1 MTNWIV
7 EFHEEFLPEFEAFA
21 QPVQDELAAMVEL
34 LAVFGP
40 HLKRPGADTLNGS
53 DYANMKE
60 LRFEANKGVW
70 RVAYAFDPER
80 KAILL
85 VAGDKAGVAQRRFY
99 RALISKADE
108 RFSNHLKAIA
118 ERKKR

>member
-1 MTNWIV
+1 MTKWAV
-7 EFHEEFLPEFEAFA
+7 EFHEAFLPEFEAFA
-21 QPVQDELAAMVEL
+21 PPVQDELAAMVEL

-60 LRFEANKGVW
+60 LRFEADRGVW

-85 VAGDKAGVAQRRFY
+85 VAGDKAGVARKRFY
-99 RALISKADE
+99 RTLISRADE
-108 RFSNHLKAIA
+108 RFSDHLKALA